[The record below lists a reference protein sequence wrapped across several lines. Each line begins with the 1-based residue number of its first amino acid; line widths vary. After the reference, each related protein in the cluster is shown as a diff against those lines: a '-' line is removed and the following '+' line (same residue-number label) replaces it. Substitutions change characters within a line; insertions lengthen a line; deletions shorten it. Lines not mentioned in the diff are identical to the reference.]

1 MLFLVFVTHE
11 TWTGSMSTASLDSL
25 VFVEFSY
32 SLIYVCRMWCLNVEL
47 APRHGTTE
55 LKPPIRAELG
65 DRGGGAD
72 LDGGG

>member
-1 MLFLVFVTHE
+1 MKRGLGPCPQLL
-11 TWTGSMSTASLDSL
+11 WTLWE